1 VADKAYRNNFGV
13 TIQIGHLNVPP
24 ASRRNAG
31 DPGVSKVQRLIN
43 VLNAESQL
51 IDPSHR
57 PAISNDGTTLSFK
70 IHPATYAP
78 FKEADIKRIYRRV
91 TGRELTFVAS
101 PQGSTSRS
109 ASGRSNKGGKNWVGD
124 FFKGLAD

>member
-43 VLNAESQL
+43 VLNAESHL

-57 PAISNDGTTLSFK
+57 PAIR
-70 IHPATYAP
+70 
-78 FKEADIKRIYRRV
+78 RIYRRV